1 MTMTYSLNRSPRRL
15 CEEMEPFIPPMEQE
29 RLVRRPFNHYT
40 PALTDWWIVPSLDLP
55 FFKFGKYFFTWDV
68 KQRTSI
74 QCGLCLTKGLDPM
87 LAAVYPSRKGRRL
100 LMDES
105 WAWNRFH
112 AAVEK
117 GVFEEK
123 LRRSARAIGHEV
135 EIVFDG
141 GYVDDPGLF
150 NPDAETRRRD
160 RYTLVYQPE
169 DDSLR
174 VARAKR
180 DAMCLKFLNK
190 VHSISEFREAMRTL
204 AAEQFLWCD
213 IFVSN
218 SYLIPLTEEFP
229 AEAEVRSAR
238 EIYDEWLGFWREFV

>member
-15 CEEMEPFIPPMEQE
+15 CEEMEPFIVPVEQE

-55 FFKFGKYFFTWDV
+55 FFKFGKYFFSWDM
-68 KQRTSI
+68 KQRTSL
-74 QCGLCLTKGLDPM
+74 QCGLSLTKGLDPM
-87 LAAVYPSRKGRRL
+87 LAAVYSSRKGKRL

-105 WAWNRFH
+105 WAWNRFR
-112 AAVEK
+112 AAVET
-117 GVFEEK
+117 GRFEEK
-123 LRRSARAIGHEV
+123 IRRAAGRIGREV
-135 EIVFDG
+135 EIIFDG
-141 GYVDDPGLF
+141 GYVDDPGIF
-150 NPDAETRRRD
+150 NPDAESRRRD
-160 RYTLVYQPE
+160 RYTLVFQPE
-169 DDSLR
+169 DGSLR

-190 VHSISEFREAMRTL
+190 VRDFAGFVEAMRTL

-229 AEAEVRSAR
+229 AEAEVRSAP
-238 EIYDEWLGFWREFV
+238 EIYDEWMGFWREYV

>member
-15 CEEMEPFIPPMEQE
+15 CEEMEPFIPPVEGE

-55 FFKFGKYFFTWDV
+55 FFKFGKYFFSWDV
-68 KQRTSI
+68 KQRTSL
-74 QCGLCLTKGLDPM
+74 QCGLSLTKGLDPM

-105 WAWNRFH
+105 WAWNRFR

-117 GVFEEK
+117 GEFEEK
-123 LRRSARAIGHEV
+123 LRGAAERVGHEV

-150 NPDAETRRRD
+150 NPDSETRRRD
-160 RYTLVYQPE
+160 RYTLVFRPE
-169 DDSLR
+169 DGSFR

-180 DAMCLKFLNK
+180 ETMCLKFLNK
-190 VHSISEFREAMRTL
+190 VHTPAEFREAMRTL
-204 AAEQFLWCD
+204 AQEQFLWCD

-229 AEAEVRSAR
+229 AEAEVRSAP
-238 EIYDEWLGFWREFV
+238 EIYEEWLGFWREYV